1 MVQQF
6 LLYFFILTSIS
17 LQASN
22 YLKVMYI
29 ADSTTTCGDKKCMMY
44 RNSPE
49 ENYQP
54 LPTTIEGFI
63 YKEGFEYCILVTAKT
78 IDSTHTTYK
87 LQEIKSKTKGVK
99 TNKDTLHSTIFN
111 DTTWLLY
118 KLRMKDGNTRSFT
131 LQKAYLKLDFYT
143 HTITGNSDC
152 NSISGEFTITDAA
165 IKFENIVSSNAAC
178 GKHSIDKEFMQ
189 MFYTADKIKINGK
202 LLYLTKGKMLLG
214 LFTLKK

>member
-1 MVQQF
+1 MSQLF
-6 LLYFFILTSIS
+6 YLCIFTFTAANIHATE
-17 LQASN
+17 

-29 ADSTTTCGDKKCMMY
+29 ADSTTICGENKCLLY

-54 LPTTIEGFI
+54 LATTIEGFT

-87 LQEIKSKTKGVK
+87 LQEIKSKNKRTIV
-99 TNKDTLHSTIFN
+99 NKDTLHSTVFS
-111 DTTWLLY
+111 DTTWMLY
-118 KLRMKDGNTRSFT
+118 KLRLKDGNTRSFT

-152 NSISGEFTITDAA
+152 NSISGEFTITDTA
-165 IKFENIVSSNAAC
+165 IKFENIVSSNTAC

-189 MFYTADKIKINGK
+189 MLYTADKIKRKGK
-202 LLYLTKGKMLLG
+202 LLYITKGKTLLG